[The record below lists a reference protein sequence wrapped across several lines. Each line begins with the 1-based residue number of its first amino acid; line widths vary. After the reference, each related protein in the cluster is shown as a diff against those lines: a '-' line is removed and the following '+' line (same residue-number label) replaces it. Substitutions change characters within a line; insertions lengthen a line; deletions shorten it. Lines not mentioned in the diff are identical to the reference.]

1 MPKFNYVAVGPD
13 GAQVNGVEEA
23 PSLGAL
29 SLLLRDRDLAIQEAQ
44 EKKSI
49 MQFEITKKKVPRKE
63 LMHFSRQM
71 AVFLRAGIP
80 VIDALTIIKEELP
93 KKKNVL
99 AECLA
104 DMIVALESGTTFT
117 GAARSHPEAFPTFFL
132 GVLEAA
138 ELTGNLASALEEVAK
153 YIERDLEARKK
164 IQSALFYP
172 AVVFLMSIA
181 TVVVLAAYVLPKF
194 KKFFSELNA
203 TLPLPTRMLL
213 SLTDILTDFWPLLIL
228 GVLAVGLVLG
238 FGPRHPKGRDLRDKS
253 LLRLPVI
260 GDMLQTAIIER
271 FCRTLSSMVRA
282 GVPLPDALAVAS
294 TGTNN
299 VVYREKLETVRTA
312 MLQGEGLAGPIAR
325 ADFLPGAARQMIRV
339 GEETGTLDQQL
350 ETSAHY
356 FGTELDFKIARFTN
370 LFEPAVILF
379 MGLVVGF
386 VAIALVTAMYGIFN
400 QTTIG

>member
-13 GAQVNGVEEA
+13 GSQVTGLEEA
-23 PSLGAL
+23 ASLGAL
-29 SLLLRDRDLAIQEAQ
+29 GLLLSDRNLLIKEAQ
-44 EKKSI
+44 EKKSLL
-49 MQFEITKKKVPRKE
+49 QFELTRKKVSRKD

-80 VIDALTIIKEELP
+80 VLDALHIIHEELP
-93 KKKNVL
+93 KKSVL
-99 AECLA
+99 GDCLV
-104 DMIVALESGTTFT
+104 DMIEALGSGTTFT
-117 GAARSHPEAFPTFFL
+117 GAARSHPAAFPPFYL

-138 ELTGNLASALEEVAK
+138 ELTGNLASALDEVAR

-181 TVVVLAAYVLPKF
+181 TVIVLAAFVLPKF

-203 TLPLPTRMLL
+203 TLPLPTRLLL
-213 SLTDILTDFWPLLIL
+213 SITDVLQAFWPVLVL
-228 GVLAVGLVLG
+228 GVVGAGLAVG
-238 FGPRHPKGRDLRDKS
+238 FAPRTERGRDIRDKA

-260 GDMLQTAIIER
+260 GDMLRTAIVER

-282 GVPLPDALAVAS
+282 GVPLPDALAVAAG
-294 TGTNN
+294 GTNN
-299 VVYREKLETVRTA
+299 SVYRAKLEEVRSA
-312 MLQGEGLAGPIAR
+312 MLQGEGLAGPVAR

-339 GEETGTLDQQL
+339 GEETGTLDEQL

-356 FGTELDFKIARFTN
+356 FSTELDFKIARFTN

-386 VAIALVTAMYGIFN
+386 VAIALVSAMYGIFSQGN
-400 QTTIG
+400 LGS

>member
-1 MPKFNYVAVGPD
+1 MPKFSYVAVGPD
-13 GAQVNGVEEA
+13 GLEVKGIEEA

-29 SLLLRDRDLAIQEAQ
+29 SFFLRERDLAMTEAQ

-49 MQFEITKKKVPRKE
+49 LQFELTKKKVPRKD

-80 VIDALTIIKEELP
+80 VIDALNIIREELP
-93 KKKNVL
+93 KKSVL
-99 AECLA
+99 GDCLA
-104 DMIVALESGTTFT
+104 DMVASLESGTTFT
-117 GAARSHPEAFPTFFL
+117 GAARTHPEAFPQFFL

-138 ELTGNLASALEEVAK
+138 ELTGNLASALEEVSK

-164 IQSALFYP
+164 VQSALFYP

-181 TVVVLAAYVLPKF
+181 TVVVLAVYVLPKF
-194 KKFFSELNA
+194 KKFFSELGA

-213 SLTDILTDFWPLLIL
+213 AATDMLTNFGPFLVL
-228 GVLAVGLVLG
+228 GLLAVGLLLG
-238 FGPRHPKGRDLRDKS
+238 FGPRHPRGRDLRDKS
-253 LLRLPVI
+253 VLKIPVI

-282 GVPLPDALAVAS
+282 GVPLPDALTVAAS
-294 TGTNN
+294 GTNN
-299 VVYREKLETVRTA
+299 VVYRQKLKAVRSA

-356 FGTELDFKIARFTN
+356 FGTELDFKITRFTN
-370 LFEPAVILF
+370 LFEPAVITF
-379 MGLVVGF
+379 MGVVVGF

-400 QTTIG
+400 QGGMS

>member
-13 GAQVNGVEEA
+13 GLEVKGIEEA

-29 SLLLRDRDLAIQEAQ
+29 SFFLRERNLAMKEAQ
-44 EKKSI
+44 EKKTI
-49 MQFEITKKKVPRKE
+49 LQFEITKKKVPRKD

-80 VIDALTIIKEELP
+80 VIDALNIIREELP
-93 KKKNVL
+93 KKSVL
-99 AECLA
+99 GDCLV
-104 DMIVALESGTTFT
+104 DMVAALESGTTFT
-117 GAARSHPEAFPTFFL
+117 GAARSHPEAFPAFYL

-153 YIERDLEARKK
+153 YIQRDLEARKK
-164 IQSALFYP
+164 IQSAMFYP
-172 AVVFLMSIA
+172 GVVLLMSIA
-181 TVVVLAAYVLPKF
+181 TVAVLAVFVLPKF
-194 KKFFSELNA
+194 KKFFSELGA

-213 SLTDILTDFWPLLIL
+213 SVTDLLTTLWPVILL
-228 GVLAVGLVLG
+228 GLFAVGVALG
-238 FGPRHPKGRDLRDKS
+238 FGPRTRRGRDLRDRTILKV
-253 LLRLPVI
+253 PVV
-260 GDMLQTAIIER
+260 GDMVRTAIIER

-282 GVPLPDALAVAS
+282 GVPLPEALAVAS
-294 TGTNN
+294 DGTNN
-299 VVYREKLETVRTA
+299 VVYRRKLEEVREA

-339 GEETGTLDQQL
+339 GEETGSLDEQL

-370 LFEPAVILF
+370 LFEPAVILS
-379 MGLVVGF
+379 MGGVVGF
-386 VAIALVTAMYGIFN
+386 VAIALVSAMYGIFN
-400 QTTIG
+400 SGDLG

>member
-1 MPKFNYVAVGPD
+1 M
-13 GAQVNGVEEA
+13 EEA
-23 PSLGAL
+23 PSVGAL
-29 SLLLRDRDLAIQEAQ
+29 GLLLRDRNLSIQEAK
-44 EKKSI
+44 EKKSFLE
-49 MQFEITKKKVPRKE
+49 FEITRRRVSRKD

-80 VIDALTIIKEELP
+80 VIDALNVIHDELP
-93 KKKNVL
+93 SKSALGDV
-99 AECLA
+99 LA
-104 DMIVALESGTTFT
+104 DMAENLSAGATFT
-117 GAARSHPEAFPTFFL
+117 GAARKHSQVFPPFYL

-138 ELTGNLASALEEVAK
+138 ELTGNLSSALDEVAR

-172 AVVFLMSIA
+172 AVVMLMSIS
-181 TVVVLAAYVLPKF
+181 TVIVLTAFVLPKF
-194 KKFFSELNA
+194 KKFFDDLDA

-213 SLTDILTDFWPLLIL
+213 SVGDLLTNFWPVLLGG
-228 GVLAVGLVLG
+228 GVLAGLAVWYGLRT
-238 FGPRHPKGRDLRDKS
+238 PRGRIVRDK
-253 LLRLPVI
+253 LVLRLPVV
-260 GDMLQTAIIER
+260 GDLINTAIIER

-282 GVPLPDALAVAS
+282 GVPLPDALAVTS

-299 VVYREKLETVRTA
+299 VVYQEKLTEVRDA
-312 MLQGEGLAGPIAR
+312 MLQGEGLAGPIAK

-339 GEETGTLDQQL
+339 GEETGTLDDQL

-370 LFEPAVILF
+370 LFEPAVIVF

-386 VAIALVTAMYGIFN
+386 VAIALVTAMYGLLG
-400 QTTIG
+400 QSHLG

>member
-13 GAQVNGVEEA
+13 GAEVTGLEEA
-23 PSLGAL
+23 ANLGAL
-29 SLLLRDRDLAIQEAQ
+29 SLLLRDRDLSVTEAR
-44 EKKSI
+44 EKKSLL
-49 MQFEITKKKVPRKE
+49 QFELTKKKVPRKE

-80 VIDALTIIKEELP
+80 VLEALNIIREELP
-93 KKKNVL
+93 KKSVL
-99 AECLA
+99 GDCLT
-104 DMIVALESGTTFT
+104 DMIDALGSGTTFT
-117 GAARSHPEAFPTFFL
+117 GAARSHPEAFPPFYL

-138 ELTGNLASALEEVAK
+138 ELTGNLASALDEVSR

-164 IQSALFYP
+164 IQSAMFYP

-181 TVVVLAAYVLPKF
+181 TVVVLAAFVLPKF

-203 TLPLPTRMLL
+203 TLPLPTRLL
-213 SLTDILTDFWPLLIL
+213 LGITDVISNFWPVLLL
-228 GVLAVGLVLG
+228 GLVGITLTLL
-238 FGPRHPKGRDLRDKS
+238 FGPRTEKGRDIRDRS
-253 LLRLPVI
+253 LLRLPVV
-260 GDMLQTAIIER
+260 GDMIRTSIVER

-282 GVPLPDALAVAS
+282 GVPLPDALTVAAG
-294 TGTNN
+294 GTNN
-299 VVYREKLETVRTA
+299 VVYRAKLDEVRSA

-339 GEETGTLDQQL
+339 GEETGTLDEQL
-350 ETSAHY
+350 QTSASY
-356 FGTELDFKIARFTN
+356 FATELDFKIARFTN

-386 VAIALVTAMYGIFN
+386 VAIALVSAMYGIFN
-400 QTTIG
+400 QGGAT

>member
-13 GAQVNGVEEA
+13 GGQVTGIEEA
-23 PSLGAL
+23 SSLGAL
-29 SLLLRDRDLAIQEAQ
+29 GLLLRDRNLAIQEAR

-49 MQFEITKKKVPRKE
+49 MQFELTKKKVPRKD

-80 VIDALTIIKEELP
+80 VIDALNIIREELP
-93 KKKNVL
+93 KKSVL
-99 AECLA
+99 GDTLA
-104 DMIVALESGTTFT
+104 DMVSALETGTTFT
-117 GAARSHPEAFPTFFL
+117 GAARSHPEAFPDFYL

-138 ELTGNLASALEEVAK
+138 ELTGNLASALDEVAK

-181 TVVVLAAYVLPKF
+181 TVVILAVYVLPKF
-194 KKFFSELNA
+194 KKFFSELHA

-213 SLTDILTDFWPLLIL
+213 SITDLLTAYWPLLVL
-228 GVLAVGLVLG
+228 GLLAIGLVVG
-238 FGPRHPKGRDLRDKS
+238 FGPRHPKGRDIRDKT
-253 LLRLPVI
+253 LLKLPVI

-282 GVPLPDALAVAS
+282 GVPLPDAMAVAS

-299 VVYREKLETVRTA
+299 VVYREKLNEVRSG
-312 MLQGEGLAGPIAR
+312 MLQGEGLAGPIAK

-350 ETSAHY
+350 ETCAHY

-379 MGLVVGF
+379 MGVVVGF
-386 VAIALVTAMYGIFN
+386 VAVALVSAMYGIFGQQN
-400 QTTIG
+400 IG